1 MLNSVFYAFFVMF
14 IGYYTSPNFITV
26 LSGAAS
32 LFLFSLMILVSL
44 TVSFITFS
52 FLLLYF
58 DPILTF
64 SFSVDVF
71 EFCRVVFSAQ
81 MNTEY

>member
-1 MLNSVFYAFFVMF
+1 
-14 IGYYTSPNFITV
+14 
-26 LSGAAS
+26 
-32 LFLFSLMILVSL
+32 MILVSL